1 MPINAN
7 NTSQVLGL
15 AHSFSTVSII
25 FCYVSKQHN
34 RNKYNPALFFFFI
47 IASTALFLGY
57 YRNQWNSARDVK
69 FSNVD
74 KFSESLVIGRLVQ
87 SRQDGIFSKAAL
99 LGMGDTDPSNMKEI
113 DSDRQY
119 DTYFNGGSFS
129 TYFIYRS
136 HNAFQAVMFS
146 LIDSISP
153 FSPNRN
159 LRLFRDI
166 TSLLTAVAIGLLLT
180 WIYHEFGLFTALITF
195 FTTVMS
201 QWITVFGR
209 NIFWGIWVYFLPLL
223 AVIIALEV
231 EKQKKEIN
239 NRRFV
244 GVVFAAI
251 LIKCLLSGYD
261 FIPTAAISTCI
272 PIVYYSVYER
282 WDMLRLLRKFGL
294 AAMGASAAIF
304 LSLAILAAQIGYIE
318 GNYKAG
324 IQHIENSISRR
335 TYGDANQY
343 PQYSES
349 LQAKSTDVLLTYLTR
364 DEIFRKSPLRFSD
377 ITLLYFFFSC
387 VLIVLTL
394 WKKENIDKNNKGYA
408 LIAATWLAFIGSIS
422 TYIIFKGA
430 SYIHTHLYFIVWHL
444 PFTILGF
451 ALCGYTLKVI
461 YQTLFPL
468 HKKR

>member
-1 MPINAN
+1 MPTEQRN
-7 NTSQVLGL
+7 
-15 AHSFSTVSII
+15 F
-25 FCYVSKQHN
+25 N
-34 RNKYNPALFFFFI
+34 RYSPALFFFFVI
-47 IASTALFLGY
+47 TSAALFLGF
-57 YRNQWNSARDVK
+57 YRNQWNAARDAK

-119 DTYFNGGSFS
+119 DTYFSGGSFS

-153 FSPNRN
+153 YAPNRN

-166 TSLLTAVAIGLLLT
+166 TSLLTAVAIGLFLA
-180 WIYHEFGLFTALITF
+180 WIYREFGLFTALIAF
-195 FTTVMS
+195 FTTIMS

-209 NIFWGIWVYFLPLL
+209 NLFWGIWVYFLPLL
-223 AVIIALEV
+223 AVIFALEL
-231 EKQKKEIN
+231 EKQKNKIN
-239 NRRFV
+239 NRRFI
-244 GVVFAAI
+244 GIVFTAI

-272 PIVYYSVYER
+272 PIVYYSIYEQ
-282 WDMLRLLRKFGL
+282 WDILHLMRKFG
-294 AAMGASAAIF
+294 AAIIGASAAIF
-304 LSLAILAAQIGYIE
+304 LSLVILASQIGYIE
-318 GNYKAG
+318 GNYRAG
-324 IQHIENSISRR
+324 IQYIENSISRR
-335 TYGDANQY
+335 TYGNANQY
-343 PQYSES
+343 PQYAES
-349 LQAKSTDVLLTYLTR
+349 LQAKTTDVLLTYLTR
-364 DEIFRKSPLRFSD
+364 DEIFRKFPLRFSN
-377 ITLLYFFFSC
+377 ITLLFFFFSC
-387 VLIVLTL
+387 ILILLAL

-408 LIAATWLAFIGSIS
+408 LIAATWLAFVGSIS

-451 ALCGYTLKVI
+451 ALCGYTLTMI

-468 HKKR
+468 RRKQ